1 MPPGLSKEVI
11 EPGDFLFRLGTLEY
25 FSFFGGGVAL
35 SDHRRL
41 LLLEGLWA
49 PGFGTGDRELY
60 LLLILLLFL
69 LLFLLSAVVVVMW
82 SV

>member
-25 FSFFGGGVAL
+25 FPFFGVAL
-35 SDHRRL
+35 SAHRRL
-41 LLLEGLWA
+41 LLLEGLWV

-60 LLLILLLFL
+60 LLLILLLAM
-69 LLFLLSAVVVVMW
+69 LSAVVVVAW
-82 SV
+82 PA